1 MDANILKMSK
11 EQYERDEEER
21 NKPKAS
27 VLTVSEPVLPPEEFP
42 DIEGSTQQA
51 TPIWRNMI
59 GQGNAPKLNKETE
72 FPSLSSEGAGPMSAL
87 NFGKPGF
94 GKPANVWAS
103 KTEQQPKKQHKKDSK
118 KHEPF
123 KIEQQASSIVPV
135 EAYTTTEIKSKKKS
149 PKTKAEPE
157 IVTEKPAT
165 AKGSSPPPGFQTYKP
180 SNVCIGS
187 PPGFSKPP
195 GFEAPALNQIEYMK
209 PIHYDTRNQTLTSK
223 LTSLFGIYNELEFE
237 KFKKISI
244 QFRTDGL
251 TAQDYLN
258 TCQQL
263 LDLPLISDTY
273 INKAHLETKHL
284 HIKFLDLVQEMIVLL
299 PDVLK
304 QQQLY
309 DAYRQ
314 ISEPFETTETAN
326 QSVKKGSSKK
336 AADKEAVFTN
346 RLVNCEFC
354 QQYFLNH
361 ELNLHQSNFHLKQLN
376 QIKASTT
383 TSSKLNEST
392 KSIEE
397 FPALSATAAVNLKND
412 LSKPAVVSLAQKI
425 QPNPSAEDFPSLGD
439 SAAKAPSKTKTPTK
453 KANGFEQE
461 DDFPALSANA
471 IETSGPRYSALPT
484 ASLFANPSSHLSLV
498 NKKKHRLQK

>member
-27 VLTVSEPVLPPEEFP
+27 MLISEPVLPPEEFP
-42 DIEGSTQQA
+42 DIEGATQQA

-72 FPSLSSEGAGPMSAL
+72 FPSLKPEGAGPLSAL

-94 GKPANVWAS
+94 GKPANVCAN
-103 KTEQQPKKQHKKDSK
+103 KTEPKKQQKKDTK

-123 KIEQQASSIVPV
+123 RIEPQASSIVPV

-149 PKTKAEPE
+149 PKKKEEPE
-157 IVTEKPAT
+157 ILAEKPIT
-165 AKGSSPPPGFQTYKP
+165 TKTEPSPPPGFQSYKP
-180 SNVCIGS
+180 STVSLGS

-195 GFEAPALNQIEYMK
+195 GFDTLPPNQIEYMK

-237 KFKKISI
+237 KFKQISI

-258 TCQQL
+258 TCRQL
-263 LDLPLISDTY
+263 LDLPLMSDTY

-304 QQQLY
+304 QKQLY
-309 DAYRQ
+309 EAYRQ
-314 ISEPFETTETAN
+314 ISEPFETTDVN
-326 QSVKKGSSKK
+326 HQSAKKGGSNK
-336 AADKEAVFTN
+336 AADKAGVFTN
-346 RLVNCEFC
+346 KLVNCEFC
-354 QQYFLNH
+354 QRYFLNH

-376 QIKASTT
+376 QMKASA
-383 TSSKLNEST
+383 SSKLNEAT

-397 FPALSATAAVNLKND
+397 FPALTTAPVSTKND
-412 LSKPAVVSLAQKI
+412 LKPAVVSLAQKI
-425 QPNPSAEDFPSLGD
+425 QPKSDEDFPSLGD
-439 SAAKAPSKTKTPTK
+439 SAAKTPAKAKTPIK
-453 KANGFEQE
+453 KVLGEPE
-461 DDFPALSANA
+461 DDFPALSANV
-471 IETSGPRYSALPT
+471 IEANGPRYSALPT